1 MAKLA
6 EEVLRG
12 SRHLNEPIRVIR
24 PPGGRRAPYPSAVA
38 LVVLAVAVV
47 TYGNVLAFR
56 AVRTPVVVGVN
67 LAVAAGLVVLARAK
81 GVSWHA
87 LGLDAE
93 ALSSGLLWGGVTAL
107 AISLAAGIIQAT
119 PLRKAF
125 RDLRTVDMRPP
136 TMAFHYLV
144 RIPFG
149 TALFEEVVFRGVL
162 LALLA
167 RQGFDLGAVLLS
179 SAAFGLWHVG
189 ASLDFLR
196 ANNPGAD
203 AGAKALAIVSGV
215 ALTTAG
221 GILFATLRIAAE
233 SLLAPILAHA
243 AFNVAGLS
251 LARSEPRW
259 ADDLPAP

>member
-1 MAKLA
+1 M
-6 EEVLRG
+6 
-12 SRHLNEPIRVIR
+12 
-24 PPGGRRAPYPSAVA
+24 A
-38 LVVLAVAVV
+38 LVVLLAVGLV

-56 AVRTPVVVGVN
+56 AVRAPVVVAVN
-67 LAVAAGLVVLARAK
+67 LAVAAGLVVLARVV
-81 GVSWHA
+81 GISWGA
-87 LGLDAE
+87 LGADAE
-93 ALSSGLLWGGVTAL
+93 GLPSGLLWGGVAAL
-107 AISLAAGIIQAT
+107 VVSLAAGIIQAT

-125 RDLRTVDMRPP
+125 RDLRAVDMRPP

-167 RQGFDLGAVLLS
+167 REGFDLGAILWS
-179 SAAFGLWHVG
+179 SVAFGLWHVG

-196 ANNPGAD
+196 ANSPEAD

-221 GILFATLRIAAE
+221 GILFAALRIAAE

-243 AFNVAGLS
+243 ALNVAGLS
-251 LARSEPRW
+251 LARSEPRSV
-259 ADDLPAP
+259 DEPAAP